1 MGRLDRTDRALLRT
15 PSPRSGSLPGMLPAG
30 TGFPQ
35 SRVPSP
41 LQKTVA
47 VEKPCVSITAA

>member
-30 TGFPQ
+30 MGFPQ